1 VVADWNDY
9 RYFLAVAR
17 QGTLAGAAR
26 DLGVEHTTV
35 SRRIAALEA
44 ALATKL
50 FVRTRD
56 GFVLTEGGREALAR
70 VERAAAELEHLERDI
85 GEANECR
92 GTVRVTTSE
101 GFAPYVI
108 KSLVSL
114 RERYPDI
121 LVEVHANNSVA
132 DLTRNE
138 ADLAI
143 RVAPTPHKELLMRK
157 VGSIGWGLYGSE
169 AYFARAGMPACTT
182 DLAGH
187 DMIGFDELRASIPG
201 AQWLEAHAKKSRIV
215 MRGNGIIA
223 ALNAAM
229 SGLGLAIV
237 PCFIAAGESSLR
249 RVPGEPIGSRDVF
262 VVVHPDVAKLARVR
276 AVMDFFIDR
285 IAADGPMLAG

>member
-1 VVADWNDY
+1 MADWNDY

-44 ALATKL
+44 ALDTKL

-56 GFVLTEGGREALAR
+56 GFVLTDGGRAALVR
-70 VERAAAELEHLERDI
+70 VERAAGEFEQLERGI

-92 GTVRVTTSE
+92 GIVRLATSE

-108 KSLVSL
+108 RSLVAL
-114 RERYPDI
+114 RERYPEI
-121 LVEVHANNSVA
+121 VVEVHANNAVA

-138 ADLAI
+138 ADIAI
-143 RVAPTPHKELLMRK
+143 RIAPTPHKELVMRK
-157 VGSIGWGLYGSE
+157 VGSIAWGIYGSE
-169 AYFARAGMPACTT
+169 SYFARAGMPSCTT
-182 DLAGH
+182 ELAGH
-187 DMIGFDELRASIPG
+187 DVIAFDEQRASLPG
-201 AQWLEAHAKKSRIV
+201 AQWLEAHAKGARIV

-229 SGLGLAIV
+229 TGLGLAIV
-237 PCFIAAGESSLR
+237 PCFVAATESTLR
-249 RVPGEPIGSRDVF
+249 RVPGEPIGARDVF
-262 VVVHPDVAKLARVR
+262 VVVHPDVGKLARVR
-276 AVMDFFIDR
+276 AVMDFFIER
-285 IAADGPMLAG
+285 IAADGPVLAP